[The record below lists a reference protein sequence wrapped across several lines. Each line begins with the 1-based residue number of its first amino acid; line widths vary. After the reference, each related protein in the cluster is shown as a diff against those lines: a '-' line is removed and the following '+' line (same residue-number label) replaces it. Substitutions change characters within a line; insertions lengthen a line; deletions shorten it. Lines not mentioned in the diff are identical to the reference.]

1 MRIVG
6 LTLVASVGSMLLLSC
21 GDSTSTSTSDNESSK
36 NDRVETIFNLGK
48 CVSDRKGE
56 VIFVE
61 KEDAY
66 YECDGT
72 SWISDKDDSESG
84 KSSTAQSSSS
94 KDEEKEESSS
104 SVDAKSSS
112 SSEAT
117 SESDDKH
124 SSSND
129 VDAGS
134 CSSSEP
140 QSSSSNDSSKEDD
153 SSSSEAEESSS
164 SATSSSTE
172 EIQPSSSSAES
183 SSSITE
189 SSSSVALSSSS
200 QNPTPVMPLGTYD
213 CDKYVCAPT
222 EHLNQDLLAK
232 GEYGEVLDIRN
243 KHVYNTIKIGEQ
255 TWMAQNLDFIY
266 KIYQNGKRVIY
277 ENECYYDNDNCTEE
291 GRYYTWAAAAD
302 SAAVYST
309 DMKGVGYGYALNF
322 DVYKSWY
329 IQQNPTGIC
338 PDGWHLATKR
348 NYEDLFEF
356 VGGAET
362 AGLYLKSASG
372 WMDRDYYGDY
382 TDYGGENTYGL
393 SMLQECVWTSTIGNT
408 YPSKNAICMCLLNN
422 HKAVFSDISKYNLAP
437 IRCMMNSPKEEDD

>member
-6 LTLVASVGSMLLLSC
+6 LTLAASVGSMLLLSC
-21 GDSTSTSTSDNESSK
+21 GDSTSTSSSDNENSK
-36 NDRVETIFNLGK
+36 NDRVETIYNLGK
-48 CVSDRKGE
+48 CVFDRKGE

-72 SWISDKDDSESG
+72 SWISDKE
-84 KSSTAQSSSS
+84 TSSSS

-112 SSEAT
+112 SSEAA

-129 VDAGS
+129 ADAGS

-140 QSSSSNDSSKEDD
+140 LSSSSNDSSKED
-153 SSSSEAEESSS
+153 SSSE
-164 SATSSSTE
+164 
-172 EIQPSSSSAES
+172 
-183 SSSITE
+183 
-189 SSSSVALSSSS
+189 ALSSSS

-408 YPSKNAICMCLLNN
+408 YPSKNAICMCILNN
-422 HKAVFSDISKYNLAP
+422 HEAVFSDISKYNLAP

>member
-1 MRIVG
+1 MRQG
-6 LTLVASVGSMLLLSC
+6 LILKKAGAYYALCRTNASSFCRKHASSILWRF
-21 GDSTSTSTSDNESSK
+21 STSASENENSK
-36 NDRVETIFNLGK
+36 NDRVETIYNLGK
-48 CVSDRKGE
+48 CVPDRKGE

-61 KEDAY
+61 EDDAY
-66 YECDGT
+66 YECNGK
-72 SWISDKDDSESG
+72 SWISDKDDVETDKSS
-84 KSSTAQSSSS
+84 SSTAKSSSS
-94 KDEEKEESSS
+94 KDEDKDESSS

-112 SSEAT
+112 SSEAYA
-117 SESDDKH
+117 
-124 SSSND
+124 SSS
-129 VDAGS
+129 
-134 CSSSEP
+134 SSSEP
-140 QSSSSNDSSKEDD
+140 QSSASNDSSKEDD
-153 SSSSEAEESSS
+153 SCSSEAEEYSS

-189 SSSSVALSSSS
+189 SSSSEALSSSS

-213 CDKYVCAPT
+213 CSKYVCAPT

-291 GRYYTWAAAAD
+291 GRFYTWAAAAD

-329 IQQNPTGIC
+329 IQQNPTGVC
-338 PDGWHLATKR
+338 PDGWHLPTKR
-348 NYEDLFEF
+348 NFEDLFEY

-393 SMLQECVWTSTIGNT
+393 SMLPECLWTSTIGNT
-408 YPSKNAICMCLLNN
+408 YPSKNAICMCILNN
-422 HKAVFSDISKYNLAP
+422 HKAVFNDISKYNLAP
-437 IRCMMNSPKEEDD
+437 IRCMMNSPREESN

>member
-1 MRIVG
+1 MRFVG
-6 LTLVASVGSMLLLSC
+6 LTLAASVGSMLLLSC
-21 GDSTSTSTSDNESSK
+21 GDSSSTSSSDNENSK
-36 NDRVETIFNLGK
+36 NDRVETIYNLGK

-72 SWISDKDDSESG
+72 SWISDKE
-84 KSSTAQSSSS
+84 TSSSS
-94 KDEEKEESSS
+94 KDEEREESSS

-112 SSEAT
+112 SSEAA

-129 VDAGS
+129 ADAGS
-134 CSSSEP
+134 CSGSEP
-140 QSSSSNDSSKEDD
+140 LSSSSNDSSKED
-153 SSSSEAEESSS
+153 SSSE
-164 SATSSSTE
+164 
-172 EIQPSSSSAES
+172 
-183 SSSITE
+183 
-189 SSSSVALSSSS
+189 ALSSSS

-393 SMLQECVWTSTIGNT
+393 SMLPECLWTSTIGNT
-408 YPSKNAICMCLLNN
+408 YPSKNAICMCILNN
-422 HKAVFSDISKYNLAP
+422 HEAVFSDISKYNLAP
-437 IRCMMNSPKEEDD
+437 IRCMMNSPKEDDD

>member
-1 MRIVG
+1 MRFVG
-6 LTLVASVGSMLLLSC
+6 LTLVASVGCMLLLSC
-21 GDSTSTSTSDNESSK
+21 GDSTSTSTSDNENSK

-94 KDEEKEESSS
+94 KDEEKAESSS

-112 SSEAT
+112 SSEAYA
-117 SESDDKH
+117 S
-124 SSSND
+124 
-129 VDAGS
+129 S
-134 CSSSEP
+134 CSSSKP

-153 SSSSEAEESSS
+153 SSSCEAEESSS

-172 EIQPSSSSAES
+172 EKPACSSSAES

-213 CDKYVCAPT
+213 CAKYVCAPT

-393 SMLQECVWTSTIGNT
+393 SMLPECLWTSTIGNT
-408 YPSKNAICMCLLNN
+408 YPSKNAICMCILNN
-422 HKAVFSDISKYNLAP
+422 HKAVFNDISKYNLAP

>member
-6 LTLVASVGSMLLLSC
+6 LTLVVSVGCMLLLSC
-21 GDSTSTSTSDNESSK
+21 GDSTSTSSSDNENSK

-94 KDEEKEESSS
+94 KDEEKAESSS

-112 SSEAT
+112 SSEAYA
-117 SESDDKH
+117 S
-124 SSSND
+124 
-129 VDAGS
+129 S

-140 QSSSSNDSSKEDD
+140 QSSSSNDSSKEDS

-172 EIQPSSSSAES
+172 EIQSSSSSAES

-213 CDKYVCAPT
+213 CAKYVCAPT

-393 SMLQECVWTSTIGNT
+393 SMLPECLWTSTIGNT
-408 YPSKNAICMCLLNN
+408 YPSKNAICMCILNN
-422 HKAVFSDISKYNLAP
+422 HKAIFSDISKYNLAP

>member
-6 LTLVASVGSMLLLSC
+6 LTLAASVGSMLLLSC
-21 GDSTSTSTSDNESSK
+21 GDSTSTSSSDNENSK
-36 NDRVETIFNLGK
+36 NDRVETIYNLGK

-84 KSSTAQSSSS
+84 KSSTVQSSSS

-104 SVDAKSSS
+104 SEDAKSSS
-112 SSEAT
+112 SSEAA
-117 SESDDKH
+117 SESDEKH

-140 QSSSSNDSSKEDD
+140 QSSSSNDSSKED
-153 SSSSEAEESSS
+153 SSSE
-164 SATSSSTE
+164 
-172 EIQPSSSSAES
+172 
-183 SSSITE
+183 
-189 SSSSVALSSSS
+189 ALSSSS

-348 NYEDLFEF
+348 NYEDLFEY

-408 YPSKNAICMCLLNN
+408 YPSKNAICMCILNN
-422 HKAVFSDISKYNLAP
+422 HEAVFSDISKYNLAP
-437 IRCMMNSPKEEDD
+437 IRCMMNSPKEEDY

>member
-6 LTLVASVGSMLLLSC
+6 LTLAASVGSMLLLSC
-21 GDSTSTSTSDNESSK
+21 GDSTSTSSSDNENSK
-36 NDRVETIFNLGK
+36 NDRVETIYNLGK

-112 SSEAT
+112 SSEAE

-129 VDAGS
+129 ADAGS
-134 CSSSEP
+134 CSGSEP
-140 QSSSSNDSSKEDD
+140 QSSSSNDSSKED
-153 SSSSEAEESSS
+153 SSSE
-164 SATSSSTE
+164 
-172 EIQPSSSSAES
+172 
-183 SSSITE
+183 
-189 SSSSVALSSSS
+189 ALSSSS

-222 EHLNQDLLAK
+222 EHLNQELLAK

-329 IQQNPTGIC
+329 IQQNPTGVC

-348 NYEDLFEF
+348 NYEDLFEY

-408 YPSKNAICMCLLNN
+408 YPSKNAICMCILNN
-422 HKAVFSDISKYNLAP
+422 HEAVFSDISKYNLAP

>member
-1 MRIVG
+1 MRFVG
-6 LTLVASVGSMLLLSC
+6 LTLAASVGSLLLLSC
-21 GDSTSTSTSDNESSK
+21 GDSSSTSSSDNENSK
-36 NDRVETIFNLGK
+36 NDRVETIYNLGK

-84 KSSTAQSSSS
+84 KSSTVQSSSS

-112 SSEAT
+112 SSEAE

-140 QSSSSNDSSKEDD
+140 QSSSSNDSSKED
-153 SSSSEAEESSS
+153 SSSE
-164 SATSSSTE
+164 
-172 EIQPSSSSAES
+172 
-183 SSSITE
+183 
-189 SSSSVALSSSS
+189 ALSSSS

-348 NYEDLFEF
+348 NYEDLFEY

-408 YPSKNAICMCLLNN
+408 YPSKNAICMCILNN
-422 HKAVFSDISKYNLAP
+422 HEAVFSDISKYNLAP

>member
-6 LTLVASVGSMLLLSC
+6 LTLAASVGSMLLLSC
-21 GDSTSTSTSDNESSK
+21 GDSTSTSSSDNENSK
-36 NDRVETIFNLGK
+36 NDRVETIYNLGK

-112 SSEAT
+112 SSEAA

-134 CSSSEP
+134 CSSPEP
-140 QSSSSNDSSKEDD
+140 QSSSSNDSSKED
-153 SSSSEAEESSS
+153 SSSE
-164 SATSSSTE
+164 
-172 EIQPSSSSAES
+172 
-183 SSSITE
+183 
-189 SSSSVALSSSS
+189 ALSSSS

-329 IQQNPTGIC
+329 IQQNPTGVC

-408 YPSKNAICMCLLNN
+408 YPSKNAICMCILNN
-422 HKAVFSDISKYNLAP
+422 HEAVFSDISKYNLAP

>member
-1 MRIVG
+1 
-6 LTLVASVGSMLLLSC
+6 MLLLSC
-21 GDSTSTSTSDNESSK
+21 GDSTSTSSSDNENSK
-36 NDRVETIFNLGK
+36 NDRVETIYNLGK

-84 KSSTAQSSSS
+84 KSSTVQSSSS

-104 SVDAKSSS
+104 SEDAKSSS
-112 SSEAT
+112 SSEAA
-117 SESDDKH
+117 SESDEKH

-140 QSSSSNDSSKEDD
+140 QSSSSNDSSKED
-153 SSSSEAEESSS
+153 SSSE
-164 SATSSSTE
+164 
-172 EIQPSSSSAES
+172 
-183 SSSITE
+183 
-189 SSSSVALSSSS
+189 ALSSSS
-200 QNPTPVMPLGTYD
+200 QNPTPVMSLGTYD

-277 ENECYYDNDNCTEE
+277 ENECYYDNDNCTEK

-348 NYEDLFEF
+348 NYEDLFEY

-408 YPSKNAICMCLLNN
+408 YPSKNAICMCILNN
-422 HKAVFSDISKYNLAP
+422 HEAVFSDISKYNLAP

>member
-6 LTLVASVGSMLLLSC
+6 LTLAASVGSMLLLSC
-21 GDSTSTSTSDNESSK
+21 GDSTSTSSSDNENSK
-36 NDRVETIFNLGK
+36 NDRVETIYNLGK

-72 SWISDKDDSESG
+72 SWISDKE
-84 KSSTAQSSSS
+84 TSSSS

-104 SVDAKSSS
+104 SEDAKSSS
-112 SSEAT
+112 SSEAA
-117 SESDDKH
+117 SESDEKH

-140 QSSSSNDSSKEDD
+140 QSSSSNDSSKED
-153 SSSSEAEESSS
+153 SSSE
-164 SATSSSTE
+164 
-172 EIQPSSSSAES
+172 
-183 SSSITE
+183 
-189 SSSSVALSSSS
+189 ALSSSS

-243 KHVYNTIKIGEQ
+243 KHVYNTIKIGKQ

-348 NYEDLFEF
+348 NYEDLFEY

-393 SMLQECVWTSTIGNT
+393 TMLQECVWTSTIGNT
-408 YPSKNAICMCLLNN
+408 YPSKNAICMCILNN
-422 HKAVFSDISKYNLAP
+422 HEAVFSDISKYNLAP

>member
-6 LTLVASVGSMLLLSC
+6 LTLAASVGSMLLLSC
-21 GDSTSTSTSDNESSK
+21 GDSTSTSSSDNENSK
-36 NDRVETIFNLGK
+36 NDRVETIYNLGK

-84 KSSTAQSSSS
+84 KSSTVQSSSS

-112 SSEAT
+112 SSEAE

-140 QSSSSNDSSKEDD
+140 QSSSSNDSSKED
-153 SSSSEAEESSS
+153 SSSE
-164 SATSSSTE
+164 
-172 EIQPSSSSAES
+172 
-183 SSSITE
+183 
-189 SSSSVALSSSS
+189 ALSSSS

-222 EHLNQDLLAK
+222 EHLNQELLAK

-408 YPSKNAICMCLLNN
+408 YPSKNAICMCILNN